1 MTDPVQFILA
11 VVLLLATPGPTNT
24 VMATGGAVNRGEPPW
39 PFMLAE
45 LGGYLAIVFTSRLA
59 LLPLID
65 VHPAAGVVLKCL
77 VVAYL
82 VLTAVKL
89 WRTRPAAD
97 PTVGRIS
104 ARMVFVTTFLNP
116 KGLVFAVAVIP
127 RDSPALLAYFLAFG
141 ALVLVIG
148 LGWFIA
154 GRTLG
159 VLSGSRAAALPRL
172 SAAALIGFAVY
183 LAATIVG

>member
-1 MTDPVQFILA
+1 MTDPVRFFLA

-24 VMATGGAVNRGEPPW
+24 VMATGGAVNRGRSPW
-39 PFMLAE
+39 PLMLAE
-45 LGGYLAIVFTSRLA
+45 LTGYLAIILLSRLV

-65 VHPAAGVVLKCL
+65 VHPLAGMVIKGA

-82 VLTAVKL
+82 VFAAVKL
-89 WRTRPAAD
+89 WRMHPTAGPAAG
-97 PTVGRIS
+97 TIS

-127 RDSPALLAYFLAFG
+127 RESPALAAYFAAF
-141 ALVLVIG
+141 AVLVLLVG
-148 LGWFIA
+148 LCWFMA

-159 VLSGSRAAALPRL
+159 VLSGPHAAALPRVG
-172 SAAALIGFAVY
+172 AAALIGFAGY
-183 LAATIVG
+183 LVTTVIG